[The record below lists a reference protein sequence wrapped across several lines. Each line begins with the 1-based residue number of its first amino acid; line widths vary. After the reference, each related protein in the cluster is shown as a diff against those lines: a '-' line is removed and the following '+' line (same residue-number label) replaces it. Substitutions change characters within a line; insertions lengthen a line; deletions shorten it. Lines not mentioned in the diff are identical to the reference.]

1 MAVDR
6 ERYRPIIKIREA
18 GDKLPDPSHELGFEG
33 TFEFEL
39 NSGITEKLLTDI
51 SMSFFLS
58 NESKE
63 SLSRVL
69 KGLFKIFSDNEALS
83 LQTDL
88 LFLKDETFL
97 CNNSDFIFDDAAR
110 DRQRELFF
118 LRDKK
123 QEVGEE
129 VRAEKHGL
137 VYVRMDGNI
146 GNVVNGAG
154 LAMAT
159 NDAISLYGGAS
170 ANFLD
175 AGGQATKETMLQAFK
190 IILSDERVK
199 VILVNIYGGIT
210 RCDMIAESIIAAAS
224 ELGPLKVPMVVR
236 LKGTNSEA
244 GLKLLEDAN
253 LGIYVEEDFG
263 EAAKEAVRVAEQRSL
278 GTAENRRPL
287 LVDATDSSGEL
298 WESVKATLK
307 G

>member
-6 ERYRPIIKIREA
+6 ERYRPIIKIRYA
-18 GDKLPDPSHELGFEG
+18 GDKLPDPSHELGFDSI
-33 TFEFEL
+33 FEFNLSE
-39 NSGITEKLLTDI
+39 GITEELLKKI
-51 SMSFFLS
+51 SMNFFL
-58 NESKE
+58 NEGSKD
-63 SLSRVL
+63 SLGGVL
-69 KGLFKIFSDNEALS
+69 QGLFNIFSEYEALS
-83 LQTDL
+83 LEVDL
-88 LFLKDETFL
+88 LFLKDETFI
-97 CNNSDFIFDDAAR
+97 CNNSDFFFDDAAR
-110 DRQRELFF
+110 ERQRKLFR

-123 QEVGEE
+123 QEIPEE
-129 VRAEKHGL
+129 LRAEEHGL

-236 LKGTNSEA
+236 LQGTNSEA

-278 GTAENRRPL
+278 ETSEHPKK
-287 LVDATDSSGEL
+287 E
-298 WESVKATLK
+298 KASTFR
-307 G
+307 